1 MTIAVQG
8 KGVDHPGPEEAGRAR
23 VGHVGVVTNAGNE
36 GSAVRI
42 THLAGTAL
50 GTTLLLLTAVPA
62 ASAVP
67 AAGSTAGS
75 KAPGAGRLDRAELR
89 GTLAAIHE
97 AGMYG
102 TYSSV
107 RDGRERWTG
116 AAGLADVDTGRKV
129 TPGMRH
135 RVGSISKTF
144 TAVAV
149 MQQVERGRIRL
160 DAPVTRYVPELF
172 RGTGTDANARERG
185 DAITVRMLL
194 NHTSHIG
201 DYVLGAFPS
210 LKQNSTSSLDENRFR
225 SISPRELVRLGLAAG
240 ATGTPGAQPGSYSN
254 TNYVLA
260 GLILE
265 KVTGQK
271 ASAYITRHVID
282 RAGLHHT
289 SFPRTPHIKGPH
301 ARMYESFYGLIDPP
315 RDYSVYD
322 MSWASTAGAIIS
334 TTDDL
339 NRFYRELLTGG
350 LVGRASLAEMRRTV
364 PVLVGPESTID
375 YGLGIYA
382 LDLPG
387 CGRFW
392 GHDGGVFGAGTISFT
407 GADGKRQLSLGY
419 NLMKYQ
425 RLNEEGTELEP
436 SPIDEALIIHLVKG
450 LCPSLDTGP
459 GSGAALKSG
468 IAAADVRRL
477 LPDGLPDVGLST
489 GTGPLAP
496 NRPVAPKP

>member
-1 MTIAVQG
+1 M
-8 KGVDHPGPEEAGRAR
+8 
-23 VGHVGVVTNAGNE
+23 
-36 GSAVRI
+36 RI
-42 THLAGTAL
+42 THLVGTAL
-50 GTTLLLLTAVPA
+50 GTTLLLATAVPT
-62 ASAVP
+62 ASAAP
-67 AAGSTAGS
+67 TAGS
-75 KAPGAGRLDRAELR
+75 VAPAKKLDRAELR

-116 AAGLADVDTGRKV
+116 ASGLADVDTGRKV
-129 TPGMRH
+129 TPNMRH
-135 RVGSISKTF
+135 RIGSVSKTF

-149 MQQVERGRIRL
+149 MQQVERGRISL

-172 RGTGTDANARERG
+172 EGSGTDGNARERG

-210 LKQNSTSSLDENRFR
+210 LTQNSTTSLDEGRFR
-225 SISPRELVRLGLAAG
+225 SISPRELVRLGLTAP
-240 ATGTPGAQPGSYSN
+240 ATGSPGAQPGSYAN
-254 TNYVLA
+254 TNYVIA

-271 ASAYITRHVID
+271 ASTYLTRHVID
-282 RAGLHHT
+282 RAGLDDT
-289 SFPRTPHIKGPH
+289 SFPRTPYLKGPH
-301 ARMYESFYGLIDPP
+301 AKMYESFYGLIDPP

-322 MSWASTAGAIIS
+322 MSWAYTAGAIVS

-339 NRFYRELLTGG
+339 NRFYRELLSGG
-350 LVGRASLAEMRRTV
+350 LVGRAALAEMRRTV
-364 PVLVGPESTID
+364 PVEVAPGVAID
-375 YGLGIYA
+375 YGLGMYP

-392 GHDGGVFGAGTISFT
+392 GHDGGVFGAGTISLT
-407 GADGKRQLSLGY
+407 AADGKRQLSLGY

-425 RLNEEGTELEP
+425 RLTEDGTELEP
-436 SPIDEALIIHLVKG
+436 SPIDEAINIHLIKG
-450 LCPSLDTGP
+450 LCPSLDTGEEP
-459 GSGAALKSG
+459 GEASGAALKSG
-468 IAAADVRRL
+468 IAVADVRRI
-477 LPDGLPDVGLST
+477 LPDGLRGVDLST
-489 GTGPLAP
+489 GSHPVAPGPFAAP
-496 NRPVAPKP
+496 NR